1 MPNYTII
8 LSKTIEDDLK
18 TLYQI
23 QIDKEANYMAAF
35 TSLESAQE
43 NMYIAKYSKFLNE
56 PTINLQTIKVG
67 EQIIGSISKF
77 EMNNEN
83 EITYWIDK
91 NFWSK
96 GITSSALALF
106 LQSEYARP
114 IYGRTAFDNIASQ
127 KVLEKCG
134 FTKIGTDKGFAHARQ
149 IEIEEYIY
157 KLAT

>member
-1 MPNYTII
+1 MTNQQFI
-8 LSKTIEDDLK
+8 LSKTIEEDLK

-23 QIDKEANYMAAF
+23 QTNKEANYMAAF

-43 NMYIAKYSKFLNE
+43 NNYIAKYSKFLNE
-56 PTINLQTIKVG
+56 PTINLQTIKIG

-91 NFWSK
+91 EFWGK
-96 GITSSALALF
+96 GITTAALALF

-134 FTKIGTDKGFAHARQ
+134 FIKTGTDKGFANARQ

-157 KLAT
+157 KLIT